1 MATLT
6 IDKDN
11 AVSSMQKIL
20 KLVSSWKRLEIII
33 KEEKSKIDINKS
45 YENALKEYSDWKITT
60 RFTKQI

>member
-1 MATLT
+1 MTILT

-45 YENALKEYSDWKITT
+45 YENALKEYNDWKITT
-60 RFTKQI
+60 RFIKQI